1 MKSFVEYLQEARKQK
16 SSGIRNPKDLRLSH
30 LGKLSEVEQRH
41 VEEHTNKYMDQ
52 HGMSGVAAE
61 NRVAIEIVRMRRQ
74 R

>member
-16 SSGIRNPKDLRLSH
+16 SSGTRNPKDLRLSH
-30 LGKLSEVEQRH
+30 LGKLSEMEQRH
-41 VEEHTNKYMDQ
+41 VEERTNTYMDQ

-61 NRVAIEIVRMRRQ
+61 NRVANEIVRMRRQ